1 LRFLLRQHCSYS
13 YIAVRVRVVKCDAVV
28 AMVGP
33 WNHAHDG
40 GVVEIYD
47 HLKEDNGLKHA
58 EYATT
63 KTLDHSLRSTFT
75 VLVHADTQR
84 HISIQ

>member
-1 LRFLLRQHCSYS
+1 M
-13 YIAVRVRVVKCDAVV
+13 VKCDAV
-28 AMVGP
+28 MVMGP

-47 HLKEDNGLKHA
+47 HLKEDSGLKHA

-63 KTLDHSLRSTFT
+63 KTLDHSLRSLDLHT
-75 VLVHADTQR
+75 
-84 HISIQ
+84 